1 MVRSDGTVH
10 LSTGTGF
17 GAPVPW
23 GVGMPPYALFPSAG
37 DINGDGLA
45 DILWSDGNSTMFV
58 QFSTGNGFGG
68 VIQVGSAPQY
78 ACDDFGRSE
87 EHTSELQSLTNLVC
101 RLLLEKKNAKSRAR
115 TPRRR
120 RPPWGCPLP
129 CTSWPPRR

>member
-58 QFSTGNGFGG
+58 QFSTGSGFVG
-68 VIQVGSAPQY
+68 VIHVASAPQY
-78 ACDDFGRSE
+78 DCDGFGGREVGRVRRDRRSRCP
-87 EHTSELQSLTNLVC
+87 SNN
-101 RLLLEKKNAKSRAR
+101 EKNNGRVQLSRV
-115 TPRRR
+115 
-120 RPPWGCPLP
+120 
-129 CTSWPPRR
+129 